1 MRYLNSLFWG
11 SILII
16 LGVLFTL
23 KTAGYLTGDVLGWFW
38 PIFLMLLGVWI
49 ITGKWTQTWGFSNEG
64 ESFAIDLQGAKQAR
78 IKFDHGAGQ
87 LEIGSGAPSGQL
99 LSGNSGL
106 GLKYSSELSGDILET
121 HVEAGPT
128 FIPFIG
134 PSSGIWCF
142 RLNRDVSS
150 SLIFEMGAC
159 NLTADLTDLM
169 VTYVQLK
176 TGASNSRLTLPEL
189 AGNTIVDIEAGAS
202 SLDIHIP
209 PGVAARIRI
218 KEGISSLNIDPA
230 RFPRQ
235 EGGVYRSTDYDTST
249 NRAEININV
258 GVGKIDIH

>member
-23 KTAGYLTGDVLGWFW
+23 KTAGYITGDVLGWFW

-49 ITGKWTQTWGFSNEG
+49 ITGKWTRTWGFSSEG
-64 ESFAIDLQGAKQAR
+64 KPFAIDLKGAKQAR

-99 LSGNSGL
+99 LTGTSAL

-121 HVEAGPT
+121 HVEAGPS

-134 PSSGIWCF
+134 PSNGAWCF
-142 RLNRDVSS
+142 KLNRDVPL
-150 SLIFEMGAC
+150 SLIFEVGAC
-159 NLTADLTDLM
+159 NLTADLTDLI
-169 VTYVQLK
+169 VTYAHLK
-176 TGASNSRLTLPEL
+176 TGASNSRLNLPER
-189 AGNTIVDIEAGAS
+189 AGNTIIDIEAGVAS
-202 SLDIHIP
+202 MDIRIP
-209 PGVAARIRI
+209 PTIAARIRV

-249 NRAEININV
+249 NRAEININA